1 MGLFTSLLTLPLAP
15 VRGVI
20 WISERVLDQA
30 ASEECDSTEIYEQ
43 LAEIEKARAS
53 GKVSAEESA
62 EAEADLVAR
71 LMSARTK
78 QLPEGC

>member
-30 ASEECDSTEIYEQ
+30 LSEESDPTEIYEQ
-43 LAEIEKARAS
+43 LAEIEARRTS
-53 GKVSAEESA
+53 GEISAEESA
-62 EAEADLVAR
+62 EVEADLVAR
-71 LMSARTK
+71 LIRARTDRS
-78 QLPEGC
+78 PEGR

>member
-30 ASEECDSTEIYEQ
+30 LSEESDPTEIYEQ
-43 LAEIEKARAS
+43 LAEIEARRTS
-53 GKVSAEESA
+53 GEISAEESA

-71 LMSARTK
+71 LIRARTDPP
-78 QLPEGC
+78 PEGR